1 MLAAAAAVMMAGLA
15 GCTSS
20 FTMPQL
26 TGCISDADAQALI
39 TRTDAKLGRV
49 VCGGS
54 DWAVATYTYTTSTGK
69 HDEPGEAVLAKVDG
83 QARRAGRGGAGEG
96 RGHLAGA
103 GAGSLGAGD
112 LHAGGQGTARESAQS
127 DQGADEQVLTWDE
140 GGSR

>member
-54 DWAVATYTYTTSTGK
+54 DWAVATYTYPTSTGK
-69 HDEPGEAVLAKVDG
+69 HDEPGEAVLAKVEG
-83 QARRAGRGGAGEG
+83 TWRALVQGVSVQEICTPAVKEQ
-96 RGHLAGA
+96 LAKA
-103 GAGSLGAGD
+103 PSPIK
-112 LHAGGQGTARESAQS
+112 E
-127 DQGADEQVLTWDE
+127 LT
-140 GGSR
+140 SKC